1 MVGSR
6 HMDKWR
12 RLPAGARV
20 GVVAIGWMCYFAV
33 IVRLLAADL
42 GTRGLTIISGMCL
55 LPAAL
60 SVWLEWRA
68 QPRGGSA
75 EQRMAFTRALR
86 TGKAPNGIDPC
97 HWRRWTK
104 RSRIAA
110 EVWAPLVFIYGLVG
124 VAASLRAALEP
135 AVWLFLLLTIFGYVG
150 VLRVSRR
157 PRRPAAEVQRRQ
169 PVSRTERAFHQSV
182 AQVAIGVAIVMFA
195 GGFAI
200 LLTTD
205 YLDSLTGPSRGL
217 HVQWAATWAMTV
229 SLTLAISNSVEQY
242 FLRRGFASFGE
253 YDTYLR
259 ALRTGELPERVEPDR
274 WRRWLRATRSTVWL
288 AGLYLTVLTLASVS
302 PVLARQPGHHWVTAV
317 ALQLFVGWNLLR
329 WLVLRNAV
337 SRVEHLVG
345 QRALR
350 QLWG

>member
-1 MVGSR
+1 
-6 HMDKWR
+6 
-12 RLPAGARV
+12 
-20 GVVAIGWMCYFAV
+20 
-33 IVRLLAADL
+33 
-42 GTRGLTIISGMCL
+42 
-55 LPAAL
+55 
-60 SVWLEWRA
+60 
-68 QPRGGSA
+68 
-75 EQRMAFTRALR
+75 
-86 TGKAPNGIDPC
+86 
-97 HWRRWTK
+97 
-104 RSRIAA
+104 
-110 EVWAPLVFIYGLVG
+110 
-124 VAASLRAALEP
+124 
-135 AVWLFLLLTIFGYVG
+135 
-150 VLRVSRR
+150 
-157 PRRPAAEVQRRQ
+157 
-169 PVSRTERAFHQSV
+169 
-182 AQVAIGVAIVMFA
+182 
-195 GGFAI
+195 
-200 LLTTD
+200 
-205 YLDSLTGPSRGL
+205 
-217 HVQWAATWAMTV
+217 MTV